1 MKETNQFLKDY
12 TKISIPIII
21 SMCEVCVNVTW
32 TYGHLIIGPICKLVE
47 DMGESE
53 GGGRFLKPGGI
64 SPDGKIRRNPLP

>member
-12 TKISIPIII
+12 TKISSLIIF
-21 SMCEVCVNVTW
+21 SMCACVVCVNVTW

-53 GGGRFLKPGGI
+53 GGGEIFEARGDFPRWK
-64 SPDGKIRRNPLP
+64 N